1 MGVVMK
7 VFCEEVATH
16 VLPAVRALM
25 AIDLIKRHKM
35 KQVEA
40 CKIMGVTQP
49 AISQYLRGIRGKKI
63 APIKK
68 NKRVMAEIAKCA
80 QEIATKK
87 VSPTQWSAMLC
98 GICTKMKD
106 EGMLDEAHYPYGHCL
121 K

>member
-1 MGVVMK
+1 MK

-16 VLPAVRALM
+16 VLPAIRALM

-68 NKRVMAEIAKCA
+68 NKRIMAAIAKAADEIAS
-80 QEIATKK
+80 KK
-87 VSPTQWSAMLC
+87 VTSKQWSSLIC
-98 GICTKMKD
+98 SICTKMKE
-106 EGMLDEAHYPYGHCL
+106 EGMLDESHFPYGHCL
-121 K
+121 E